1 MNPQL
6 LMNKLGNQY
15 WNLVALTGSEEALA
29 RETSL
34 RSLVAG
40 KALCKAIWRLCIEL
54 SLRSLK
60 LSCHGFWGMAR

>member
-1 MNPQL
+1 
-6 LMNKLGNQY
+6 MNKLGNQY
-15 WNLVALTGSEEALA
+15 WNLVALTGADEALA

-60 LSCHGFWGMAR
+60 LSCHGYRGMAR